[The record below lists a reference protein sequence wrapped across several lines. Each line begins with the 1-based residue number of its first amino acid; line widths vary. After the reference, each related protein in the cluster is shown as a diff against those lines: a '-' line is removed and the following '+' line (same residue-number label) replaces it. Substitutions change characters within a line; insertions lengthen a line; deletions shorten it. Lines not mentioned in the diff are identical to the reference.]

1 MATASVTSVDLTGL
15 KKIGQ
20 GKVRDVFEVD
30 DKTLLFVA
38 SDRVSAFD
46 VVMKNGIP
54 DKGAIL
60 THASVRLILSSQST
74 HSRQSSLLSSIT
86 LLSLC
91 LQISNYVRSYIH

>member
-1 MATASVTSVDLTGL
+1 MASITSVDLTGL

-46 VVMKNGIP
+46 VVMQNGIP

-60 THASVRLILSSQST
+60 THASVSSATNPRLAEFTVEPL
-74 HSRQSSLLSSIT
+74 R
-86 LLSLC
+86 
-91 LQISNYVRSYIH
+91 

>member
-60 THASVRLILSSQST
+60 THASVRLILSSHST
-74 HSRQSSLLSSIT
+74 HSLT
-86 LLSLC
+86 H
-91 LQISNYVRSYIH
+91 SNPLTPHNSFSFYILES